1 MSEGG
6 PMFCDITW
14 HPAGDPGNT
23 EKPTSSTC
31 MAATMLNYCGVETML
46 HITCSNQDEDGLKRN
61 LQKAKDIGLKNLLAL
76 RGGEYKSEQ
85 DDKYLKIINGGCM
98 SSMEFDERSIILI
111 TLNFAHA

>member
-46 HITCSNQDEDGLKRN
+46 HITCSNQDEDEIKRN
-61 LQKAKDIGLKNLLAL
+61 LKKSKDIGLKNLLAL
-76 RGGEYKSEQ
+76 RGGGYLVF
-85 DDKYLKIINGGCM
+85 LKISTYTKIVKEVKNVY
-98 SSMEFDERSIILI
+98 
-111 TLNFAHA
+111 NFEQHKISL

>member
-46 HITCSNQDEDGLKRN
+46 HITCSNQDDDGLKRN

-85 DDKYLKIINGGCM
+85 ECRWNMTNIKRSL
-98 SSMEFDERSIILI
+98 MEAVWVAWNLMKGVLF
-111 TLNFAHA
+111 